1 MFQAVACPTRRALLD
16 ALAAGERNVGE
27 LVDKPGVTEHLGRLL
42 AGSDVRYD
50 VGDDHR
56 LSGLMVPDLVL
67 DDGRRVA
74 ELLRDGRPV
83 LLDLCAGP
91 AQAAAAAWADRVDV
105 VTASIA
111 DRPADAL
118 LIRPDGYIAWATDT
132 FGAADTA
139 RPRAALTRWFGS
151 TE

>member
-1 MFQAVACPTRRALLD
+1 
-16 ALAAGERNVGE
+16 
-27 LVDKPGVTEHLGRLL
+27 
-42 AGSDVRYD
+42 
-50 VGDDHR
+50 
-56 LSGLMVPDLVL
+56 MVPELVL

-83 LLDLCAGP
+83 LLDLSGGP

-105 VTASIA
+105 VTASIT
-111 DRPADAL
+111 DRPADVL

-132 FGAADTA
+132 FGAADA
-139 RPRAALTRWFGS
+139 ERLRAALTRWFGP